1 MLANLDE
8 SDIAVFRERM
18 GLWVSPSH
26 AALAGTPEVDEISKL
41 HGLAAI
47 DAELFLEEARGQSG
61 KDPYAND
68 PVHLNRLL
76 TLSELWVLGSY
87 EFVRRWADALR
98 AREGE
103 KLKSEYR
110 IAVVSL
116 RTQFER
122 VRIPLA
128 KAKPAKHAAQA
139 GDFGYT
145 LRAIYPDKS
154 VGWAIA
160 EDSFVSRREL
170 GDRFIECLRQLST
183 KSKDPQPRS

>member
-8 SDIAVFRERM
+8 SDIAVYRERLR
-18 GLWVSPSH
+18 LWVSPSH
-26 AALAGTPEVDEISKL
+26 AALAGTPEEDEISNL

-47 DAELFLEEARGQSG
+47 DAELFLEEARSHSG

-68 PVHLNRLL
+68 PLQQARLL

-110 IAVVSL
+110 LAVVSL
-116 RTQFER
+116 RTTFER

-139 GDFGYT
+139 GDFGYA
-145 LRAIYPDKS
+145 LRAIHPDKS
-154 VGWAIA
+154 VGWALA
-160 EDSFVSRREL
+160 ENSFVSRRDL
-170 GDRFIECLRQLST
+170 GDKFIDGLQLLAYASRE
-183 KSKDPQPRS
+183 PN